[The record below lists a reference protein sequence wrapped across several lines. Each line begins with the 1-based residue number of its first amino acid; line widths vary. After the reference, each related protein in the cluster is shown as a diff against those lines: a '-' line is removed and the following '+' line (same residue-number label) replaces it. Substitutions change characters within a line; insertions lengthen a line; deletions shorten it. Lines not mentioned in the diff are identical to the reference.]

1 MPIPSLP
8 NNVLV
13 RPCLLQELGK
23 GDWGSGIRDKEDK
36 GDKGGGSRENNQCLM
51 LDAPC
56 QCPMPN
62 AQ

>member
-23 GDWGSGIRDKEDK
+23 GDRGQGI
-36 GDKGGGSRENNQCLM
+36 GDRGQGIGDQGQGGHIN
-51 LDAPC
+51 
-56 QCPMPN
+56 
-62 AQ
+62 